1 MIMDEL
7 DKLLK
12 EKKDRLNVLESDYNE
27 NHPRTL
33 QEHTNLLIKIAKL
46 DIEALLIEIRQ
57 LEKLTE

>member
-12 EKKDRLNVLESDYNE
+12 EKKDRLNTLETDYNK

-33 QEHTNLLIKIAKL
+33 TEHTNLLIKIAKL